1 VLCEDSGGEEVVF
14 VSQTSV
20 LDFCKSSLGTCGSPL
35 LLLVLLDIGYD
46 DDYYSDDMPAVQV
59 QVPSP
64 YIVVCLSDL
73 IFFVN
78 FSYTGSAQKMYTHV
92 NERKLYVVL

>member
-1 VLCEDSGGEEVVF
+1 VRCEDSGGEGVVF

-46 DDYYSDDMPAVQV
+46 DDDDDDDDDDPDDVSAVQV
-59 QVPSP
+59 QVLLLKLSF
-64 YIVVCLSDL
+64 VCQ
-73 IFFVN
+73 I
-78 FSYTGSAQKMYTHV
+78 
-92 NERKLYVVL
+92 